1 MCGVFGLFGEFD
13 PRHVEASLALADT
26 GLYHRGPDSGASVVL
41 GTAALGAR
49 RLAVIDRSEQGAQ
62 PMHTPDQRHWLVY
75 NGMLYNHR
83 ELRDA
88 LKPRFAFR
96 GASDTEVVLAAL
108 SVWGIGALQRF
119 EGMFALLWWD
129 AHKAELVAAVDPL
142 GIKPL
147 LYRVD
152 KSGGLAC
159 SSELGPLVDAFTD
172 SSVDTDA
179 LGAYLALGRIDH
191 SRHTLIREVTQLR
204 RGEYLQWRS
213 NQLRIHRYSELIAQE
228 SDSLRTPEAA
238 TEAVQAALEAA
249 VRRHVVSDLPVGF
262 GLSSGL
268 DSNLLRMVLEQ
279 SVPDIALQA
288 FTYTFPGTIYD
299 ESQRLVEIDQRA
311 AFETVKVPINP
322 GMVMEHLPTI
332 IGKTLEPIGGLGS
345 FGIAMKYRTAAELGY
360 RVVLNGEGADDLFAG
375 YSYHAHRSVARDAGA
390 YDSIGGRAVL
400 ASDGTRLTGPAL
412 QPDFFFTPPAA
423 EFGTQAEID
432 SHSSP
437 LRRSIWADLVALRL
451 PKLLRFRDRLSM
463 HSSIEARVPYL
474 DAGLVRLSLGLSDSQ
489 LVRGPVTK
497 AVLRDV
503 AFSVGAAKFSD
514 NKFGNPAPQREWVKG
529 PLGKWALQ
537 LLDDSALVKA
547 GIIDAAAFRKQL
559 NDYRAT
565 TELGNSFFVWQ
576 FANMELWMRAVES
589 RRMNRAA
596 LPFVR

>member
-1 MCGVFGLFGEFD
+1 MCGVFGLFGD
-13 PRHVEASLALADT
+13 SGPRFVQASLALADT
-26 GLYHRGPDSGASVVL
+26 GLYHRGPDSGASAVL

-49 RLAVIDRSEQGAQ
+49 RLAIIDRSDQGDQ

-83 ELRDA
+83 ELREA

-108 SVWGIGALQRF
+108 SVWGIVALQRF

-129 AHKAELVAAVDPL
+129 AHKAELIAAVDPL
-142 GIKPL
+142 GVKPL

-172 SSVDTDA
+172 FSVDTDA

-191 SRHTLIREVTQLR
+191 SRHTLIREVKQLR

-213 NQLRIHRYSELIAQE
+213 NQLRIHRYSELIAQK
-228 SDSLRTPEAA
+228 SDALRTRDSA
-238 TEAVQAALEAA
+238 TEAVRAALEVA
-249 VRRHVVSDLPVGF
+249 VRRHVVSDVPVGF

-268 DSNLLRMVLEQ
+268 DSNLLRTMLEQ
-279 SVPDIALQA
+279 YAPDVALQA
-288 FTYTFPGTIYD
+288 FTYTFPGTAYD
-299 ESQRLVEIDQRA
+299 ESQRLVEIDQQA
-311 AFETVKVPINP
+311 AFEAVKVPINA

-332 IGKTLEPIGGLGS
+332 IGRTLEPIGGLGS
-345 FGIAMKYRTAAELGY
+345 FGIAMKYRAAAELGY

-375 YSYHAHRSVARDAGA
+375 YSYHVRGAVARVAGV

-412 QPDFFFTPPAA
+412 HPGFVFTPPAA

-437 LRRSIWADLVALRL
+437 LRRSMWAELVALRL

-463 HSSIEARVPYL
+463 LSSIESRVPYL

-489 LVRGPVTK
+489 LVSGSVTK

-503 AFSVGAAKFSD
+503 ASAVGAAKFAVS
-514 NKFGNPAPQREWVKG
+514 KFGNPAPQREWMKG
-529 PLGKWALQ
+529 PLGEWVLR
-537 LLDDSALVKA
+537 LLDDSALVRA

-565 TELGNSFFVWQ
+565 TALGNSFFVWQ

-589 RRMNRAA
+589 RRVNRAA
-596 LPFVR
+596 VPFER